1 MSRIETPTSPSDNLR
16 PATRSKWLH
25 LVGFAALWPVLVT
38 GLAAFQFLNAG
49 RSLEDGRAD
58 TLVILALGR
67 LLGACFALAFSAL
80 IGLFR
85 PQPSARFAAMFIG
98 LTAGTVGF
106 SAFLHFLDYRSFY
119 AQYHSPTFKYWVG
132 EQIMT
137 GAGSAYIFIVYITP
151 LLLPWGVVLL
161 L

>member
-1 MSRIETPTSPSDNLR
+1 MDLSCDVPVDTSRFSSSVGADASVAVAGPS
-16 PATRSKWLH
+16 
-25 LVGFAALWPVLVT
+25 
-38 GLAAFQFLNAG
+38 
-49 RSLEDGRAD
+49 
-58 TLVILALGR
+58 
-67 LLGACFALAFSAL
+67 AFSAL

-137 GAGSAYIFIVYITP
+137 GAGSVYIFMVQITP

-161 L
+161 FAICAFHARATGQLRN